1 MSAYSF
7 LSIRMLQKRMANIE
21 SKNVMQMH
29 TSTLLHL
36 LMWLMTFSNSFFL
49 ISETTIKINI
59 LRIIIDIL
67 LIWKWDLSFFFILS
81 KIIVFNELSGC
92 VTMLLKFEDSKRE
105 FWFSTW
111 FPLSFFWSWFFP
123 IILFF
128 EDSFKASFLA
138 SSWYTAFQ
146 KILI

>member
-1 MSAYSF
+1 
-7 LSIRMLQKRMANIE
+7 MLQKRMANIE

-81 KIIVFNELSGC
+81 KIVVFNELLGC
-92 VTMLLKFEDSKRE
+92 VAMLPNFEDSQRE
-105 FWFSTW
+105 FWCSTW
-111 FPLSFFWSWFFP
+111 FPLSFFWSWFSP

-128 EDSFKASFLA
+128 EDSFKVSFLA
-138 SSWYTAFQ
+138 SSWYTAFK